1 MSENRTVLEEM
12 VRRYFKGVDTHDLEG
27 IFSTLAEDCV
37 FTVETHQVRLQGRE
51 QITQMFLRLWESHKS
66 VQHSQFSFVTDTDLG
81 RVAVQFRV
89 TNTLHDG
96 SLVFKSNCNF
106 FVMKDGLFSSVN
118 VYMAG
123 ANTLDVPS

>member
-27 IFSTLAEDCV
+27 IFRTLAEDCV

-51 QITQMFLRLWESHKS
+51 PITQMFLRLWESHRS

>member
-1 MSENRTVLEEM
+1 MSASRTVLEEM
-12 VRRYFKGVDTHDLEG
+12 VRRYFQGVDTHDLEG

-51 QITQMFLRLWESHKS
+51 QIAQMFLRLWESHKS
-66 VQHSQFSFVTDTDLG
+66 VQHSLFSFVTDTDLG
-81 RVAVQFRV
+81 RVAAQFRV

-96 SLVFKSNCNF
+96 SLVVKSNCNF
-106 FVMKDGLFSSVN
+106 FVMKDGLFTSVN

-123 ANTLDVPS
+123 ANTLDVAS